1 MDGLSYWIFLA
12 VFYLLSAL
20 MKKRREQVSD
30 SSTEKNPNIFQNKF
44 FQDLFQDMKEVEV
57 DYEEPPLE
65 EFENSFD
72 EEEKHLEKENI
83 VFEDIS
89 TLSNEEEHKKNK
101 PKNQHDIK
109 KQIQVNFFKSSNDLK
124 RGIIMKEI
132 LDKPRALRKNIF

>member
-1 MDGLSYWIFLA
+1 
-12 VFYLLSAL
+12 

-30 SSTEKNPNIFQNKF
+30 SSTEKKPNIFQNKF

-72 EEEKHLEKENI
+72 EEENI

>member
-1 MDGLSYWIFLA
+1 
-12 VFYLLSAL
+12 

-83 VFEDIS
+83 VCRYE
-89 TLSNEEEHKKNK
+89 KNK
-101 PKNQHDIK
+101 EDSNFLTTRSKRKQD
-109 KQIQVNFFKSSNDLK
+109 KQIIHISHS
-124 RGIIMKEI
+124 I
-132 LDKPRALRKNIF
+132 LLI